1 MRWNQPVGKRE
12 KKKKLVVIGGGTGLA
27 TILRGLK
34 KSNLDLTAIVTV
46 ADDGG
51 SSGRL
56 REEMKMPP
64 PGDIRNVLVALAEK
78 EPLLQSLF
86 QHRFRNG
93 NGLAGHSLGNLLIA
107 GMQEITGDFVTAI
120 KALSRVLAVEGRVLP
135 AANQSILLE
144 ARMRDGSIVIGESNI
159 PKANKMIDQVSL
171 HPENIEALPEAVE
184 AIEEADLIL
193 VGPGSLYT
201 SVIPNLLV
209 KGIQDALK
217 ASHADKIYI
226 TNVMTQPGETD
237 TYDVKD
243 HIEAIYK
250 HIGFPIFK
258 KVIVNTGEIPPSI
271 LYKYHEQGAIPV
283 YYQKNSLE
291 EFGIEVIEEKL
302 FIMDEY
308 LRHDAQKITQI
319 VNHYFAELERK

>member
-1 MRWNQPVGKRE
+1 VGNHEKR
-12 KKKKLVVIGGGTGLA
+12 KKVVVIGGGTGLA

-34 KSNLDLTAIVTV
+34 TANLDLTAIVTV

-107 GMQEITGDFVTAI
+107 GMQEITGDFVTAVE
-120 KALSRVLAVEGRVLP
+120 ALSRVLAVRGRVLP

-144 ARMRDGSIVIGESNI
+144 AKMTDGSIVIGESNI
-159 PKANKMIDQVSL
+159 PKANKTIDSVTL
-171 HPENIEALPEAVE
+171 NPEHIEALPQAVT

-209 KGIQDALK
+209 KGIQEALK
-217 ASHADKIYI
+217 ASAVDKIYI
-226 TNVMTQPGETD
+226 SNVMTQPGETD
-237 TYDVKD
+237 KYTVRD

-250 HIGFPIFK
+250 HIGFHLFK
-258 KVIVNTGEIPPSI
+258 KVVVNTGEIPPSV
-271 LYKYHEQGAIPV
+271 LYKYHEQGAMPV

-291 EFGIEVIEEKL
+291 EFKIEVIEEKL

-308 LRHDAQKITQI
+308 LRHDAQKITEI
-319 VNHYFAELERK
+319 VHQYFVELER